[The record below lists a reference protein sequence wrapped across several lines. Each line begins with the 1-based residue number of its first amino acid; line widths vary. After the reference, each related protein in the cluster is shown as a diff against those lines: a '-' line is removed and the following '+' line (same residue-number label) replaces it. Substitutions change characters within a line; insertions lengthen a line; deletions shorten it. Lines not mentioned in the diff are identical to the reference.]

1 MRFAIK
7 TAPPHTTWQAMLD
20 VFRAADDIDVF
31 ESGWTFDH
39 FSREKGDYPSADR
52 NPTCCDVSLCT
63 RPTL

>member
-7 TAPPHTTWQAMLD
+7 TAPQHTTWAAMLD

-39 FSREKGDYPSADR
+39 FSRDEDDYPSA
-52 NPTCCDVSLCT
+52 TSLL
-63 RPTL
+63 TLA